1 MKSWAVIVSGAIPL
15 VFVDDV
21 ELDTRNDVFEVI
33 ELGHGDRDGRT
44 HKVPIRSPNDF
55 DSSKRVE
62 LRGIEPLTYSMRTSR
77 ATNCAI
83 AP

>member
-1 MKSWAVIVSGAIPL
+1 MTRWVVIVSGAIPF

-21 ELDTRNDVFEVI
+21 ELDMHDDVVEVI
-33 ELGHGDRDGRT
+33 ELGHGDVVGRF

-62 LRGIEPLTYSMRTSR
+62 LRGIEPLTSSMPWKRS
-77 ATNCAI
+77 TN
-83 AP
+83 

>member
-1 MKSWAVIVSGAIPL
+1 MKSWAVIVSGAIPF

-21 ELDTRNDVFEVI
+21 ELDTHDDVVEVI
-33 ELGHGDRDGRT
+33 ELGHGDRHGRT

-62 LRGIEPLTYSMRTSR
+62 LRGIEPLTSSMPWKRS
-77 ATNCAI
+77 TN
-83 AP
+83 